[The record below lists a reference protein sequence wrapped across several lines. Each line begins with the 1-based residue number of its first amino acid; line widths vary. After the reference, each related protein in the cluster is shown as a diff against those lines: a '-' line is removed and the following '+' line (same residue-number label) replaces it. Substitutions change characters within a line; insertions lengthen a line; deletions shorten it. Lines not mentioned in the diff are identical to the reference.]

1 MHTLRP
7 EFRNERNRYKIGCT
21 KTYVTERI
29 KNARKEATY
38 LYADVEVVATY
49 RCYNISSVSVEQSI
63 HTFLDS
69 VRIDISIPE
78 QDGSISRP
86 KEWFRVSLK
95 TIDEIVQLLGEGKI
109 NDYIYDKRTD
119 CILKK

>member
-1 MHTLRP
+1 M
-7 EFRNERNRYKIGCT
+7 
-21 KTYVTERI
+21 
-29 KNARKEATY
+29 
-38 LYADVEVVATY
+38 
-49 RCYNISSVSVEQSI
+49 EQSI